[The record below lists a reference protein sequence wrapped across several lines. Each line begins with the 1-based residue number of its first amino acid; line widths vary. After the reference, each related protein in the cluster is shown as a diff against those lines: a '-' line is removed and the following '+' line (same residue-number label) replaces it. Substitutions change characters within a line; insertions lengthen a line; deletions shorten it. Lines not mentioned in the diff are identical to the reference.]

1 MFKNIQKQLLLKYP
15 LLWNTKFIPM
25 LIVGVIMNIIYFF
38 IGYYDGTIDFTGEYI
53 YGDNDDAVL
62 GFGFLISAII
72 LLLWF
77 WFYSKNNSFKTF
89 YVKSKNALFYE
100 FMQILVI
107 FILFFNFYIVYK
119 IGEQYHN
126 RSYYSYEE
134 AKRRCEIIGLA
145 DIFIDGSFG
154 ATDLDSLKMGMIF
167 KDKAKN
173 DSVHEVCRVSD
184 KVIYKDYIYFD
195 GKKYDE
201 FSLINRN
208 SRRFEINLHDEDSI
222 NQITLKRNIISNK
235 NEVINF
241 LSSYLKIVEEHKLN
255 TNLSANL
262 WYNRVVNVPR
272 FDSFDLIFPYTYEV
286 EKQKNKNY
294 YLNHNYDAYY
304 YDEVVDQ
311 NYRDQDKYI
320 WREDYLND
328 RERRYSKYFVEHY
341 LLKDKYGIISNAYSY
356 RYFRLYELL
365 MLNCVAFM
373 FAISVFT
380 FRVSKLKK
388 WFISIVVFGVLAILY
403 GIVSNVIGN
412 EEILFPAFSIF
423 TFLLL
428 WAYLFITIKDK
439 KGKKFSEIVLNICI
453 WSIPMLLPFL
463 YFFAQEY
470 YRDYIYVYQPHVA
483 DPINKAFRDNVSIMF
498 SVNFILSIILMFF
511 MSRAIRTWKGISEE

>member
-25 LIVGVIMNIIYFF
+25 LIIGVVLNIIYFL

-89 YVKSKNALFYE
+89 YVKSKNAQFYE
-100 FMQILVI
+100 FIQILSI

-145 DIFIDGSFG
+145 DIFIDGSFES
-154 ATDLDSLKMGMIF
+154 TDLDSIKMGLIY

-173 DSVHEVCRVSD
+173 DSVHEERRID
-184 KVIYKDYIYFD
+184 NKVFYKDYIYFD

-208 SRRFEINLHDEDSI
+208 SRRFEINLYNEDSI
-222 NQITLKRNIISNK
+222 NQTKLKKNIINNK
-235 NEVINF
+235 NETINF
-241 LSSYLKIVEEHKLN
+241 LSSYLKIIKEHNLN
-255 TNLSANL
+255 TNLTANL
-262 WYNRVVNVPR
+262 WYNRVVREPGFN
-272 FDSFDLIFPYTYEV
+272 SFDLIFPYTYEV
-286 EKQKNKNY
+286 ESQKNKNY
-294 YLNHNYDAYY
+294 YINHNYDTYY
-304 YDEVVDQ
+304 YDEVVNQ
-311 NYRDQDKYI
+311 NYRIEDKYI

-328 RERRYSKYFVEHY
+328 RDKRYSKYFVEHH

-356 RYFRLYELL
+356 RYFRLNELL
-365 MLNCVAFM
+365 TLNCVAFM
-373 FAISVFT
+373 FAIFVFS
-380 FRVSKLKK
+380 FRISKLKK
-388 WFISIVVFGVLAILY
+388 WFISIVIFGVLAILY
-403 GIVSNVIGN
+403 GILANVLRN
-412 EEILFPAFSIF
+412 ADVLFPGFSIL
-423 TFLLL
+423 TFIVF
-428 WAYLFITIKDK
+428 WFYLFIIIKNK
-439 KGKKFSEIVLNICI
+439 NRKKFSEIVLNICI
-453 WSIPMLLPFL
+453 WSLPMLMPFL
-463 YFFAQEY
+463 YLFAQEF
-470 YRDYIYVYQPHVA
+470 YRDYIFVFIPNMK
-483 DPINKAFRDNVSIMF
+483 DPIIKAFRDYVSIMF
-498 SVNFILSIILMFF
+498 AVNFIVSIILMFF
-511 MSRAIRTWKGISEE
+511 VSRIIRTWKGIPEE